1 MRRSLL
7 ALTTATAVAL
17 SPIQA
22 LAQDSQPTATA
33 EATDRTSSKIGLEN
47 SSYNKWL
54 DEEVATTDNPAT
66 NTFLKLLVDFLLGAA
81 AAIVIGG
88 IYAKFAN
95 LF

>member
-47 SSYNKWL
+47 SYNKWL